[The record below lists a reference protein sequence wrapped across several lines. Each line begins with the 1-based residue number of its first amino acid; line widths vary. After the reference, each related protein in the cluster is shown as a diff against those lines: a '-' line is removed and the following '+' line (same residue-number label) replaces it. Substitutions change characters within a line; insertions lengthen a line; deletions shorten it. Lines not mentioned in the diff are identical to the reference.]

1 MGGVNSL
8 VFCSKSVAKF
18 GLFFQIRG
26 KTVHPGNGVHS
37 HKKDEVVPV
46 MLYSVTTCCLLQNH
60 TCTNAN
66 VYMLCGVNQFLMQYH
81 LIKKLNVGQNSTA
94 SKSIELWVN
103 LNCFFLVIG
112 LGV

>member
-8 VFCSKSVAKF
+8 VFCSKSVAKL
-18 GLFFQIRG
+18 GPFFQIRC

-46 MLYSVTTCCLLQNH
+46 MLYSVTTCYLLQNH
-60 TCTNAN
+60 TNAN

-81 LIKKLNVGQNSTA
+81 LIKKLNVRQNSTA
-94 SKSIELWVN
+94 SKSTELWVN
-103 LNCFFLVIG
+103 LNFFLLVIG